1 MAIEIQPPQ
10 RIPTRNAAP
19 CFFLAGSIDDG
30 QAETWQRAFVE
41 ALESSDCVILNPRR
55 TRWNSRIEQRLSNP
69 EFRGQV
75 EWELD
80 GQEAA
85 DFILMW
91 FAPVTR
97 APITLLELGL
107 FAKSGKLLVC
117 CPEGYWR
124 RGNVEVI
131 CARYQIPAVARFQDL
146 VDFARSQT
154 QVKLKEEVRKVELA
168 SPSHQQNQ

>member
-30 QAETWQRAFVE
+30 QAETWQRAVVE
-41 ALESSDCVILNPRR
+41 ALESSDCVLLNPRR
-55 TRWNSRIEQRLSNP
+55 TWWNSRIEQRLSNP

-85 DFILMW
+85 DFSLMC
-91 FAPVTR
+91 FAPGTR
-97 APITLLELGL
+97 GPIRC
-107 FAKSGKLLVC
+107 SSWVC
-117 CPEGYWR
+117 LP
-124 RGNVEVI
+124 
-131 CARYQIPAVARFQDL
+131 
-146 VDFARSQT
+146 S
-154 QVKLKEEVRKVELA
+154 LA
-168 SPSHQQNQ
+168 SCWYAARKGTGAAATWK

>member
-1 MAIEIQPPQ
+1 M
-10 RIPTRNAAP
+10 
-19 CFFLAGSIDDG
+19 
-30 QAETWQRAFVE
+30 E

-75 EWELD
+75 EWKLD

-85 DFILMW
+85 DFILMC
-91 FAPVTR
+91 FAPGTR
-97 APITLLELGL
+97 ASITLLELGL

-117 CPEGYWR
+117 CPEGCWR

>member
-1 MAIEIQPPQ
+1 M
-10 RIPTRNAAP
+10 
-19 CFFLAGSIDDG
+19 
-30 QAETWQRAFVE
+30 E
-41 ALESSDCVILNPRR
+41 ALEFSDCVILNLRR

-75 EWELD
+75 EREMD
-80 GQEAA
+80 GQEA
-85 DFILMW
+85 DGFILMY
-91 FAPVTR
+91 FAPGTR
-97 APITLLELGL
+97 APITPLGLGL

-124 RGNVEVI
+124 RGNVEVV

-146 VDFARSQT
+146 VDFARSQM

>member
-19 CFFLAGSIDDG
+19 CFFLAGSAIMGRRKPGSARSWRRWSPRLRAPEPAPDPVEQQNRAEAVPPGVPG
-30 QAETWQRAFVE
+30 QF
-41 ALESSDCVILNPRR
+41 
-55 TRWNSRIEQRLSNP
+55 
-69 EFRGQV
+69 

-85 DFILMW
+85 DFILMY
-91 FAPVTR
+91 FALGTR

-117 CPEGYWR
+117 CPEGAGAAATW
-124 RGNVEVI
+124 
-131 CARYQIPAVARFQDL
+131 
-146 VDFARSQT
+146 
-154 QVKLKEEVRKVELA
+154 K
-168 SPSHQQNQ
+168 

>member
-1 MAIEIQPPQ
+1 MAARVRGGAGVLRLRDPEPAPDPVEQQNRAKALQPGVP
-10 RIPTRNAAP
+10 RASRVG
-19 CFFLAGSIDDG
+19 AG
-30 QAETWQRAFVE
+30 R
-41 ALESSDCVILNPRR
+41 PRG
-55 TRWNSRIEQRLSNP
+55 SRFQPDVLCAGHKGAHP
-69 EFRGQV
+69 
-75 EWELD
+75 
-80 GQEAA
+80 
-85 DFILMW
+85 
-91 FAPVTR
+91 
-97 APITLLELGL
+97 LLELGL

>member
-19 CFFLAGSIDDG
+19 CFFLAGSADNE

-41 ALESSDCVILNPRR
+41 ALESSDCVLLNPRR
-55 TRWNSRIEQRLSNP
+55 TRWNSRIEQRLSHP
-69 EFRGQV
+69 EFRGQF

-85 DFILMW
+85 DFILMC
-91 FAPVTR
+91 FAPGTR
-97 APITLLELGL
+97 ASITLLELGL

-117 CPEGYWR
+117 CPEGCWR
-124 RGNVEVI
+124 RANVEVI
-131 CARYQIPAVARFQDL
+131 CARYQIPAVARLQDL
-146 VDFARSQT
+146 VDFARSKT
-154 QVKLKEEVRKVELA
+154 QVKLKEEVRKAELA